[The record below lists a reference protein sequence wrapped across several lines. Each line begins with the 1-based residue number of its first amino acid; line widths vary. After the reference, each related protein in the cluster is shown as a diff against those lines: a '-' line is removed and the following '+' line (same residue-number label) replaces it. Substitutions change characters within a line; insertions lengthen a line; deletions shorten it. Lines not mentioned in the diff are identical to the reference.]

1 MRFAFFRPRHSVL
14 AHQSLS
20 DPSHQCHPEP
30 KAKGL
35 AFLLLLLILTV
46 PAFAANLTVAVS
58 LQPYSNVVK
67 EIGGSEVLVVTM
79 LPPGADPHT
88 FEPKPASLREFA
100 KATVY
105 FSDGSGMDA
114 AWLPRF
120 KGVNK
125 NINIVSISKG
135 ITWMEEDEHHHHEG
149 EEHCDK
155 HHHDEHDDDD
165 HEEMDPHLWTSPL
178 QMMQVAENVCEA
190 LMVLDAANK
199 DLYRKRANALIFRL
213 KKLDVELR
221 QTINK
226 LPANAKTFIVFHPAY
241 GYFARDYGMKQLTV
255 EVAGKEPKPRDLMN
269 LAKTGKANNVHIVF
283 VQPQFSKRA
292 AATIAKELDAK
303 ILDTDPL
310 SYDYEGNIRALIKSI
325 GQ

>member
-1 MRFAFFRPRHSVL
+1 MRLVFIVL
-14 AHQSLS
+14 AFCASL
-20 DPSHQCHPEP
+20 
-30 KAKGL
+30 
-35 AFLLLLLILTV
+35 
-46 PAFAANLTVAVS
+46 FAANLTVAVS
-58 LQPYSNVVK
+58 LQPYSSVVK
-67 EIGGSEVLVVTM
+67 EIGGDQVDVVAM

-88 FEPKPASLREFA
+88 FEPKPASLKEFA
-100 KATVY
+100 KASVY

-125 NINIVSISKG
+125 NVNVISLSKG
-135 ITWMEEDEHHHHEG
+135 IAWIEEDEHHHEGG
-149 EEHCDK
+149 EEH
-155 HHHDEHDDDD
+155 HHHGDDDD
-165 HEEMDPHLWTSPL
+165 LDPHLWTSPM

-190 LMVLDAANK
+190 LMSLDADHK
-199 DLYRKRANALIFRL
+199 VLYRKRANDLIFRL

-226 LPANAKTFIVFHPAY
+226 LPANSRTFIVFHPAY

-255 EVAGKEPKPRDLMN
+255 EVAGKEPKPRDLAN
-269 LAKTGKANNVHIVF
+269 LIKTGKANNVHIVF

-292 AATIAKELDAK
+292 AATLAKELDAR

-310 SYDYEGNIRALIKSI
+310 SYDYEGNIRALLKSI